1 MKPYAQMERSEQ
13 STLLAQLKEEYEKVK
28 AMGLKLDM
36 SRGKP
41 SKAQLDMVSDILTV
55 LNTAE
60 DCMDGKLD
68 VRNYGELMGTHA
80 CRAYFADVLG
90 VKEENVFDGGCASL
104 QLMYDLLSKACINGL
119 LHSPRAWAKEDQV
132 RFLCPAPGYDRHFK
146 VCESLGIGHGC
157 CRKSHC

>member
-1 MKPYAQMERSEQ
+1 
-13 STLLAQLKEEYEKVK
+13 
-28 AMGLKLDM
+28 MGLKLDM

-90 VKEENVFDGGCASL
+90 VKEENVLTADALPCS
-104 QLMYDLLSKACINGL
+104 
-119 LHSPRAWAKEDQV
+119 
-132 RFLCPAPGYDRHFK
+132 
-146 VCESLGIGHGC
+146 
-157 CRKSHC
+157 